1 MNELP
6 TSNWQKKIS
15 MFIYRFVMIPIF
27 VWVFLSIPQLYYAY
41 NYSDILTEFNKSFIN
56 HNFQFVFILIGG
68 LAWINYSFNN
78 KSRLI
83 FPIILFVFFMIRY
96 VDVGLKKTF
105 QISFSPIV
113 FRSTSFDSMLIAFN
127 LFKIEFL
134 AICLIAVIGSI
145 SVYFIM
151 DLGFQKSKTSIFTI
165 VLFLLLAT
173 RSAYILYNER
183 YYAFENIPSYLL
195 AKELIEFQDSQK
207 QIPIK
212 LSDFE
217 IRNLNKIGIDPQLP
231 DLSILKNYV
240 QKRNLVILYLESF
253 NTNYTKEG
261 GSNFKDLTPNID
273 LFIEKSV
280 LFSNYFNAVS
290 PTHNSIFSSWCGIYP
305 ELHDNYVRENP
316 DYSKGLT
323 CFSDIL
329 HTLGYTQ
336 KFFFGHGSWYAGI
349 NLFLKNHSYEQVTEL
364 EQIEK
369 EFPEWLKNKH
379 AWGIQDTDLSRY
391 VIRQLD
397 QVGKN
402 KPFNLG
408 AFYINTHPPFFVA
421 PDCPEYILE
430 NTNNIS
436 QEYIHC
442 PDCQKNVLNKKSDRH
457 FQSIHCVDH
466 AVGMVL
472 QTLKKRGLMRNTV
485 VVLVGDTP
493 GHDIQVKGKFLSFNR
508 TLLAIYSPNL
518 QPGINE
524 TFSYTPDLG
533 PTILEAMK
541 IKVPQLQS
549 GHSIFSSRKDL
560 TTLVAPEF
568 SIVDGEYLDSG
579 TCSFKEMEKQKIEIV
594 LDDVTDCE
602 RRKIFQYLSQWMQFQ
617 DSNRILKA
625 D

>member
-68 LAWINYSFNN
+68 LAWINYSFKN

-83 FPIILFVFFMIRY
+83 FPIILIVFFMIRY
-96 VDVGLKKTF
+96 FDVGLKKTF

-113 FRSTSFDSMLIAFN
+113 FQSTSFDSMLIAFN

-145 SVYFIM
+145 TVYFIM

-349 NLFLKNHSYEQVTEL
+349 NLFLKNHSYGEVIEL
-364 EQIEK
+364 SDIEK

-421 PDCPEYILE
+421 PDCPEYILD

-457 FQSIHCVDH
+457 VQSIHCVDH

-493 GHDIQVKGKFLSFNR
+493 GHDIQVKGKYLSFNR
-508 TLLAIYSPNL
+508 TLLVIYSPNL

-533 PTILEAMK
+533 PTILEAMG
-541 IKVPQLQS
+541 IPVPQLQS

-602 RRKIFQYLSQWMQFQ
+602 RRKIFQYLSQWTRSQ

>member
-1 MNELP
+1 
-6 TSNWQKKIS
+6 
-15 MFIYRFVMIPIF
+15 MIPIF

-68 LAWINYSFNN
+68 LAWINYFLKN

-83 FPIILFVFFMIRY
+83 FPIILLVLFMIRY
-96 VDVGLKKTF
+96 VDFGLKKTF

-113 FRSTSFDSMLIAFN
+113 FQSTSFDSMLIAFN

-165 VLFLLLAT
+165 VLFFLLAT
-173 RSAYILYNER
+173 RSGYILYNER

-349 NLFLKNHSYEQVTEL
+349 NLFLKN
-364 EQIEK
+364 
-369 EFPEWLKNKH
+369 
-379 AWGIQDTDLSRY
+379 
-391 VIRQLD
+391 
-397 QVGKN
+397 
-402 KPFNLG
+402 
-408 AFYINTHPPFFVA
+408 
-421 PDCPEYILE
+421 
-430 NTNNIS
+430 
-436 QEYIHC
+436 
-442 PDCQKNVLNKKSDRH
+442 
-457 FQSIHCVDH
+457 
-466 AVGMVL
+466 
-472 QTLKKRGLMRNTV
+472 
-485 VVLVGDTP
+485 
-493 GHDIQVKGKFLSFNR
+493 
-508 TLLAIYSPNL
+508 
-518 QPGINE
+518 
-524 TFSYTPDLG
+524 
-533 PTILEAMK
+533 
-541 IKVPQLQS
+541 
-549 GHSIFSSRKDL
+549 
-560 TTLVAPEF
+560 
-568 SIVDGEYLDSG
+568 
-579 TCSFKEMEKQKIEIV
+579 
-594 LDDVTDCE
+594 
-602 RRKIFQYLSQWMQFQ
+602 
-617 DSNRILKA
+617 
-625 D
+625 

>member
-1 MNELP
+1 
-6 TSNWQKKIS
+6 
-15 MFIYRFVMIPIF
+15 
-27 VWVFLSIPQLYYAY
+27 
-41 NYSDILTEFNKSFIN
+41 
-56 HNFQFVFILIGG
+56 
-68 LAWINYSFNN
+68 
-78 KSRLI
+78 
-83 FPIILFVFFMIRY
+83 
-96 VDVGLKKTF
+96 
-105 QISFSPIV
+105 
-113 FRSTSFDSMLIAFN
+113 
-127 LFKIEFL
+127 
-134 AICLIAVIGSI
+134 
-145 SVYFIM
+145 M

-165 VLFLLLAT
+165 VLFFLLAT
-173 RSAYILYNER
+173 RSGYILYNER

-349 NLFLKNHSYEQVTEL
+349 NLFLKNHSYGEVIEL
-364 EQIEK
+364 SDIEK

-421 PDCPEYILE
+421 PDCPEYILD

-493 GHDIQVKGKFLSFNR
+493 GHDIQVKGKYLYFNR

-560 TTLVAPEF
+560 TTLIAPEF
-568 SIVDGEYLDSG
+568 SIVDGRFRRGDLCRFE
-579 TCSFKEMEKQKIEIV
+579 EMKNQKIGNS
-594 LDDVTDCE
+594 LDNVTDCE
-602 RRKIFQYLSQWMQFQ
+602 RRKIFQYLSQWTQFQ

>member
-349 NLFLKNHSYEQVTEL
+349 NLFLKNHSYGEVIEL
-364 EQIEK
+364 SDIEK

-421 PDCPEYILE
+421 PDCPEYILD

-493 GHDIQVKGKFLSFNR
+493 GHDIQVKGKYLYFNR

-533 PTILEAMK
+533 PTILEAMG
-541 IKVPQLQS
+541 IPVPQLQS

-579 TCSFKEMEKQKIEIV
+579 TCSFKEMKKQKIEIV

-602 RRKIFQYLSQWMQFQ
+602 RRKIFQYLSQWTRSQ

>member
-231 DLSILKNYV
+231 NLSILKNYV

-349 NLFLKNHSYEQVTEL
+349 NLFLKNHSYGEVIEL
-364 EQIEK
+364 SDIEK

-421 PDCPEYILE
+421 PDCPEYILD

-493 GHDIQVKGKFLSFNR
+493 GHDIQVKGKYLSFNR

-602 RRKIFQYLSQWMQFQ
+602 RRKIFQYLSQWTQSQ